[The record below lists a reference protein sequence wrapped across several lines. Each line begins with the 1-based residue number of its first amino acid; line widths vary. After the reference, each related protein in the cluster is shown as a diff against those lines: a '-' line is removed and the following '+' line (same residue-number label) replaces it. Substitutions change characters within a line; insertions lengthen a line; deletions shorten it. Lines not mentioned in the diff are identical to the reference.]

1 MWRRPLGCN
10 PATQAGLIETKQN
23 EMKLL
28 RRFFTR
34 NPDRPASGRLAI
46 GPGPSTR
53 HPNTLVLPSKL
64 LGLGG
69 LALSLLSAPALA
81 ATPAIIPLPKTMT
94 NYPGVFTLCPS
105 QPIPGAPARATQK
118 ILVDSPSL
126 ATGQYLA
133 TMLFRS
139 TGYQFVVATN
149 GSAGPVRQAILL
161 TTVNALTNLGAEGYE
176 LTVAPDSVVIRAP
189 AQAGL
194 FYGVQSLLQL
204 FPPQILSPR
213 TVSGVAWV
221 APCVYIQDQP
231 RFPWRGCMLDV
242 ARHFFDKQEVERVLD
257 AMALNKLNTFHWHL
271 SDDQGWR
278 IPIPAYPLLT
288 QTGAWRASMDYG
300 LNPRASTAYNS
311 SGQYGGYYSTND
323 IAEVIAYA
331 QQRHITV
338 VPEIEMPCHCQAA
351 LESYPAYG
359 CGNAAG
365 SYDPDDIVWDIDLFS
380 LAGPGCWTFF
390 TNVLTTVMGLFPSQY
405 IHVGGDEVVNSTDT
419 QWTTYSYDKTNMTAL
434 GISPSGGDT
443 SLEAYQYWFS
453 TNLASFI
460 HANGRTM
467 IGWSEIEAYNIVT
480 NAVVMDW
487 TGSAAVA
494 AAEAGQYAVMSPSG
508 SPGTPGCYLNYCE
521 TGTNGA
527 STMPPSEP
535 YFIVGGECEVLTVS
549 NAYAFEPV
557 PSGLTGASTNF
568 ILGAQCNL
576 WGEYVPSPQN
586 VEFKLFPR
594 LSAMA
599 ELTWTPAASKSYSSF
614 TNRLV
619 TLEQRLTQMG
629 INYNHESV
637 IAQIGTWGPTVA
649 TKSPTYTTVNYTITT
664 NVTQAGEIDVN
675 FYYTSGADALDVT
688 SVALLENGVQV
699 DIDASYTGF
708 AGLAEYIQST
718 GHNMACF
725 VLHLPSFTPGA
736 TYTIQASIA
745 GAGGTASSGTV
756 YLVNWN

>member
-1 MWRRPLGCN
+1 MRP
-10 PATQAGLIETKQN
+10 
-23 EMKLL
+23 
-28 RRFFTR
+28 
-34 NPDRPASGRLAI
+34 
-46 GPGPSTR
+46 
-53 HPNTLVLPSKL
+53 PNIFVLPSKL
-64 LGLGG
+64 LGIGG
-69 LALSLLSAPALA
+69 LAFSLLAAPAFA
-81 ATPAIIPLPKTMT
+81 ATPAIIPLPKELT
-94 NYPGVFTLCPS
+94 NRPGVFTLCPG

-149 GSAGPVRQAILL
+149 GSAGPVRLALLL

-204 FPPQILSPR
+204 LPPQILSPR
-213 TVSGVAWV
+213 PVSGVAWT

-257 AMALNKLNTFHWHL
+257 AMALIKLNTFHWHL

-278 IPIPAYPLLT
+278 VPIPAYPLLT
-288 QTGAWRASMDYG
+288 QTGAWRNSMDYG
-300 LNPRASTAYNS
+300 LHPRASTAYNS

-338 VPEIEMPCHCQAA
+338 VPEIEMPCHSSAA

-359 CGNAAG
+359 AG
-365 SYDPDDIVWDIDLFS
+365 PAGTTPNPVGDYDPDDIEWSYDLFS
-380 LAGPGCWTFF
+380 LNGPGCWTFF
-390 TNVLTTVMGLFPSQY
+390 TNVLTTVMGLFPGPY
-405 IHVGGDEVVNSTDT
+405 IHCGGDEVYNSTDT
-419 QWTTYSYDKTNMTAL
+419 QWTKYTYDSTNMTYL
-434 GISPSGGDT
+434 GISGST
-443 SLEAYQYWFS
+443 SNKIVNYQHWFS
-453 TNLASFI
+453 TNLANFV

-467 IGWSEIEAYNIVT
+467 IGWSEIDTVGTVT

-487 TGSAAVA
+487 LGTA
-494 AAEAGQYAVMSPSG
+494 AAIGATNGQYSVMTPSDN
-508 SPGTPGCYLNYCE
+508 CYLNYCE
-521 TGTNGA
+521 TGSGT
-527 STMPPSEP
+527 TIPPTEP
-535 YFIVGGECEVLTVS
+535 FFIVGPTPSFLSIKTVY
-549 NAYAFEPV
+549 NFEPI
-557 PSGLTGASTNF
+557 PSGLGAAYTNY

-576 WGEYVPSPQN
+576 WGEYVPSPEN

-599 ELTWTPAASKSYSSF
+599 ELTWTPKASKSYSGF
-614 TNRLV
+614 TSRLV
-619 TLEQRLTQMG
+619 NLEQCLAQMG
-629 INYNHESV
+629 INYNHEAV
-637 IAQIGTWGPTVA
+637 TQIGSWGPTVA
-649 TKSPTYTTVNYTITT
+649 TQYPTFTTVTYDITSY
-664 NVTQAGEIDVN
+664 VTQAGEIDIS
-675 FYYTSGADALDVT
+675 FYYITGNDALYIN
-688 SVALLENGVQV
+688 SAALLVNGVQV
-699 DIDASYTGF
+699 DIDNSSLGAASLFPT
-708 AGLAEYIQST
+708 YISFT
-718 GHNMACF
+718 EASSYYMPYF
-725 VLHLPSFTPGA
+725 VLRLPWYTPGA

-745 GAGGTASSGTV
+745 GDGGTASTGTV